1 VDHITRYHCWKKP
14 AWKDPMVEIKCIP
27 PQHNMWYR
35 VACIS
40 GIRVSL
46 VVFSWWHKQNTW
58 FLYFIFFI
66 SLWWYGQIFSFSKMK
81 ISISNFKNN
90 LPIFF
95 KNFLTAQTKYFK
107 FFHFSLVV
115 WLILFK
121 FQNKNFHFKFQN
133 ESSNFFH
140 FPIMVWP
147 IVFKIFMVV

>member
-1 VDHITRYHCWKKP
+1 
-14 AWKDPMVEIKCIP
+14 
-27 PQHNMWYR
+27 
-35 VACIS
+35 
-40 GIRVSL
+40 
-46 VVFSWWHKQNTW
+46 
-58 FLYFIFFI
+58 
-66 SLWWYGQIFSFSKMK
+66 MK